1 DAVLQAGRRC
11 IPLADAVALSAL
23 SPRYPA
29 LKHCSLFLTLCGQST
44 EDGAQIGCY
53 SSGRQTVFSPRGR
66 GRTQCSLPPLPR
78 LKTLLFISDTV
89 WAIYRGWS
97 SVLSR
102 LLLFSLARSLR
113 LSLPLCL
120 LLSSS
125 LSLSLSLSLAHILP
139 PSIPGSLS
147 LPP

>member
-1 DAVLQAGRRC
+1 MTRSDVCVCVCVSGSQSPPSPSPS
-11 IPLADAVALSAL
+11 PLLS
-23 SPRYPA
+23 SPVSPP
-29 LKHCSLFLTLCGQST
+29 CC
-44 EDGAQIGCY
+44 
-53 SSGRQTVFSPRGR
+53 SSGRQTVFSPRRR

-125 LSLSLSLSLAHILP
+125 LSLSLSLSLAHILT

-147 LPP
+147 LPPFLSLSLSSLSPSRLS